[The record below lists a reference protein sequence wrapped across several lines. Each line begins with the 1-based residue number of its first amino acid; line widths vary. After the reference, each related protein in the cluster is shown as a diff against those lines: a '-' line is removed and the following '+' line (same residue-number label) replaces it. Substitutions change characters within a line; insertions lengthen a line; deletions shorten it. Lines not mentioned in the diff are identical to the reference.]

1 MKKTLSKKKIIF
13 SKIPNSK
20 TNRNNLNF
28 SLKGPC
34 RILSKNK
41 NDSINKE
48 TIDGSCIETQTFAFN
63 QDSLNNSKGTTIKNY
78 SLGKID
84 NKLIIFTSSLKNDF
98 DRNFKSQNYSKNI
111 KSKASQDFYS
121 DNFSSAEEDY
131 NNIDKKNKNTIK
143 ENDSEEDNTN
153 RIDYRY
159 YPKIPEIES
168 TKENNYFWLATY
180 DKLMKK
186 SKIVKI
192 LNYYTESSS
201 NKKKEIFINDKNEK
215 DENNINYNF
224 KEKSLVIEGYEI
236 YFLKKFDRPFVK
248 PKKGGNIFVK
258 LFLLNIEQIN
268 KIFSYINRL
277 EYKRYINNL
286 GSIKE
291 KNYFKIISKSNK
303 SIYNYSTLFCIG
315 SFVNINIFLLSHIK
329 KIKKNKNNK
338 PKISMNDLPSS
349 NKIAKLIKILLLNFP
364 EYSKD
369 YFIDYLIKPFEKY
382 FELNITDKEILN
394 HKKKEI
400 SSLLISEYKK
410 NNEILQRK
418 KNSTNNIIKNI
429 IQKMPTYS
437 QSSNKTPD
445 DFYNFSEDISGF
457 NDKSNINNKNKEI
470 NNNIDFFNKI
480 NLKQYKSDND
490 FNFKRNDMNFILN
503 KKLIKI
509 YNLRNTLNEKHITN
523 LANKYLKDETIF
535 KQNNNNTHNEE
546 LLIKTMEPIKKTL
559 TRHNS
564 LRSYTQNIDS
574 KLKKNYNID
583 KIINNKSKNNKENKE
598 NNMKIL
604 NTNSNFEINKNK
616 NYMIKTDFE
625 HVGKNTRN
633 VIKSNPFNLT
643 NTNDINERNYSKK
656 TRNKTIYNEPVRVLS
671 SIRKVI
677 SQKIN
682 SLSGNNTS
690 SINFSNLNLS
700 NSNSSYLGKKNIIIN
715 NELNNNLSIPMQN
728 SKLVIKTNNN
738 SQNKKSE
745 YITPRKKKLIFYYQ

>member
-215 DENNINYNF
+215 DENNTNYNF

-236 YFLKKFDRPFVK
+236 YFLKKFDRPFVR

-364 EYSKD
+364 EYSKE

-574 KLKKNYNID
+574 KLKK
-583 KIINNKSKNNKENKE
+583 
-598 NNMKIL
+598 
-604 NTNSNFEINKNK
+604 
-616 NYMIKTDFE
+616 
-625 HVGKNTRN
+625 
-633 VIKSNPFNLT
+633 
-643 NTNDINERNYSKK
+643 
-656 TRNKTIYNEPVRVLS
+656 
-671 SIRKVI
+671 
-677 SQKIN
+677 
-682 SLSGNNTS
+682 
-690 SINFSNLNLS
+690 
-700 NSNSSYLGKKNIIIN
+700 III
-715 NELNNNLSIPMQN
+715 
-728 SKLVIKTNNN
+728 
-738 SQNKKSE
+738 
-745 YITPRKKKLIFYYQ
+745 